1 MTDRYYFFLS
11 LLSVPC
17 IYLYANI
24 SPTFG
29 KLRPNVHRGGGDGR
43 GRMPGIFHAG
53 RVHVHAEEGEE
64 EVGRGSVIT
73 ASLMD
78 GRRRPRI
85 RNTGVSFVS
94 VWGISAI
101 FPANDNCRGDG
112 IPSRKKSRVT
122 SYTIS
127 WGATC
132 IKPDDIAARKQRN
145 SVSRMTDSFLYYF
158 HGEITSSRIFQSCC
172 TDTYS

>member
-127 WGATC
+127 WRATC

-158 HGEITSSRIFQSCC
+158 HGEITSNRIFQSCC
-172 TDTYS
+172 IDTYS